1 MTFDDVFQHFI
12 ESGAL
17 LKGHFI
23 LTSGLRSPQYLQCAK
38 VLMHPVRAAAMG
50 RALGDE
56 IQARL
61 GAGAVDAIVAPAMGG
76 IIIGH
81 EVASRLVVPSMFAER
96 VDGRFHLRRGFVLEK
111 GARVVI
117 VEDVVTTGKSSL
129 ECADCV
135 RENGGSVVAYA
146 AIMDRTTEK
155 IDFGA
160 PFISLAAIKIPT
172 YEPEELP
179 PELAAIPPVKPGSRG
194 LK

>member
-1 MTFDDVFQHFI
+1 MTFDEVFQHFT

-17 LKGHFI
+17 LSGHFI
-23 LTSGLRSPQYLQCAK
+23 LTSGLRSPQYLQCAR
-38 VLMHPVRAAAMG
+38 VLMHPVRAGAFG

-61 GAGAVDAIVAPAMGG
+61 GAGVVDAVVAPAMGG
-76 IIIGH
+76 IVIGH
-81 EVASRLVVPSMFAER
+81 EVARRLVVPSMFAER
-96 VDGRFHLRRGFVLEK
+96 VEGRFQLRRGFVLEK
-111 GARVVI
+111 GAQVVI
-117 VEDVVTTGKSSL
+117 VEDVVTTGKSSR

-135 RENGGSVVAYA
+135 RENGGTVVAYA

-172 YEPEELP
+172 YAPDELP

-194 LK
+194 LA

>member
-1 MTFDDVFQHFI
+1 MTFDEVFRHFT

-17 LKGHFI
+17 LTGHFI

-61 GAGAVDAIVAPAMGG
+61 GAGAVDAVVAPAMGG

-81 EVASRLVVPSMFAER
+81 EVASRLVIPSMFAER
-96 VDGRFHLRRGFVLEK
+96 VEGKFQLRRGFELEK

-117 VEDVVTTGKSSL
+117 VEDVVTTGKSSK

-135 RENGGSVVAYA
+135 RDVGGIVVAYA
-146 AIMDRTTEK
+146 AIMDRTSEK

-172 YEPEELP
+172 YRPDEVPR
-179 PELAAIPPVKPGSRG
+179 ELAAIPAIKPGSRG